1 MSLIAWFQFI
11 CNGFGRSR
19 LCQSVRIYS
28 LYFEEKKTA
37 GLKNT
42 GFFWKSSTL
51 PDVSINSRNKFNFA
65 IYRYQF
71 RSSYPVVHPSL
82 LHRFNLRINVLL
94 THAPAFKKGNPH
106 YFQLLYI
113 NDNLEHSGDTIVSR
127 WENVTIS
134 QYTSGLKYW
143 TPVQSMVT

>member
-19 LCQSVRIYS
+19 LCQSIRIYILS
-28 LYFEEKKTA
+28 LFRRKKPSR
-37 GLKNT
+37 LKKYR
-42 GFFWKSSTL
+42 FFGISSSLT
-51 PDVSINSRNKFNFA
+51 DVSINSRNKFNFA

-71 RSSYPVVHPSL
+71 RSTYPVVHSSL
-82 LHRFNLRINVLL
+82 LHRFNLRIHVLL

-113 NDNLEHSGDTIVSR
+113 HDNLEHSGDTIVSR
-127 WENVTIS
+127 
-134 QYTSGLKYW
+134 
-143 TPVQSMVT
+143 

>member
-1 MSLIAWFQFI
+1 MGDRDFV
-11 CNGFGRSR
+11 NRSGY
-19 LCQSVRIYS
+19 IYS
-28 LYFEEKKTA
+28 LYFEEKKPA

-42 GFFWKSSTL
+42 GFFGISSSL

-71 RSSYPVVHPSL
+71 RSTYPVVHSSL
-82 LHRFNLRINVLL
+82 LHRFNLHIHVLL

-113 NDNLEHSGDTIVSR
+113 HDNLEHSGDTIVSR
-127 WENVTIS
+127 
-134 QYTSGLKYW
+134 
-143 TPVQSMVT
+143 